1 MKPDNAEKIIRDYW
15 GDGNVKD
22 FATAI
27 TDVIIESPEK
37 GISFAAKV
45 MPMTASE
52 EQVNSYKG
60 KLSASMQLRGA
71 PKLPVAIIKV
81 DEDRRLQETK
91 EIDMAPEETF
101 PDGRSL

>member
-37 GISFAAKV
+37 GMSFAAKV
-45 MPMTASE
+45 MPMKSRCTA
-52 EQVNSYKG
+52 
-60 KLSASMQLRGA
+60 
-71 PKLPVAIIKV
+71 IKESSV
-81 DEDRRLQETK
+81 RQC
-91 EIDMAPEETF
+91 
-101 PDGRSL
+101 G